1 MTPESLLLVADELI
15 TAPGPGA
22 PAQARLRRSISTS
35 YYAAFH
41 AALEVCA
48 SQGAGVTADA
58 DAREAIRRSVSHS
71 ALKATADRII
81 KAPQQVPTVQE
92 RGRAAQA
99 LAYQLRRHGWSSYMS
114 DFRTLQEQR
123 HIADYD
129 LSFRVYLQAARTAH
143 AQAQHLCAFLLQHK
157 TGNEGRAFYVLAIS

>member
-1 MTPESLLLVADELI
+1 M
-15 TAPGPGA
+15 
-22 PAQARLRRSISTS
+22 QARLRRSISTS

-48 SQGAGVTADA
+48 SQGAGVTADP

-71 ALKATADRII
+71 SLKTTADRII
-81 KAPQQVPTVQE
+81 KAPQQVPTTQE
-92 RGRAAQA
+92 RGRAAST
-99 LAYQLRRHGWSSYMS
+99 LTYQLRRDGWSPHMS

-123 HIADYD
+123 HNADYD

-143 AQAQHLCAFLLQHK
+143 AQAKRVCDFLLQHR
-157 TGNEGRAFYVLAIS
+157 TGDQGRAFYVLVLA

>member
-1 MTPESLLLVADELI
+1 MVADELI
-15 TAPGPGA
+15 TTLRAVA

-35 YYAAFH
+35 YYATFH

-71 ALKATADRII
+71 NLKATADRII
-81 KAPQQVPTVQE
+81 KAPQQAPTAQE
-92 RGRAAQA
+92 RGRAAKT
-99 LAYQLRRHGWSSYMS
+99 LAYQLRRDGWGDYMN

-123 HIADYD
+123 HDADYD

-143 AQAQHLCAFLLQHK
+143 AQARRVCDFLLQHK
-157 TGNEGRAFYVLAIS
+157 TGDQGRVFYVLVVSPAFDS